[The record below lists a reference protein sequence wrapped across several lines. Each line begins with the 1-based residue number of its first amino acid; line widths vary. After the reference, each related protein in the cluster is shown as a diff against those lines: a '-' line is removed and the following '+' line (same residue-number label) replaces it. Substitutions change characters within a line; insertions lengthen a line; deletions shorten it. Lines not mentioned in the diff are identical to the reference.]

1 MDARTV
7 FVKTHFGILKNIGR
21 VSINQITETQMESLQ
36 GFCQG
41 NLLMSQPNLST
52 HGLTALG

>member
-1 MDARTV
+1 MDARTA
-7 FVKTHFGILKNIGR
+7 FVKTHFGILKNVRRI
-21 VSINQITETQMESLQ
+21 SINQIAENQMESLQ